1 MTNLKETQTEKIYD
15 FLKNLGTEVSILD
28 YIQIEDIDFE
38 NAFDYIF
45 DKIYED
51 GGFDIEVIY
60 YNTAIDYLIRNDP
73 SLRISLNLAYELDFK
88 VENLTSEVLASLLK
102 SNIAKEEFLELEDEI
117 TDFFKEINNELE

>member
-28 YIQIEDIDFE
+28 YIKIEDIDFE

-60 YNTAIDYLIRNDP
+60 YNTAIDYLMRNDP

>member
-28 YIQIEDIDFE
+28 YIKIEDIDFE

-60 YNTAIDYLIRNDP
+60 YNTAIDYLMRNDP

-102 SNIAKEEFLELEDEI
+102 SNMAKEEFLELEDEI

>member
-1 MTNLKETQTEKIYD
+1 MTNLKEAQTEKIYD
-15 FLKNLGTEVSILD
+15 FLKNLSTEVSILD
-28 YIQIEDIDFE
+28 YIKIEDIDFE

-60 YNTAIDYLIRNDP
+60 YNTAIDYLMRNDP
-73 SLRISLNLAYELDFK
+73 SLRNSLELAYEFGFK
-88 VENLTSEVLASLLK
+88 VNQLTSEILASLLK
-102 SNIAKEEFLELEDEI
+102 SDEVKEEFLELEDEI